1 MSEATQQAMR
11 ATILATI
18 LAAYPVL
25 TPQQDV
31 IQAAIQA
38 AIPNQTVSTE
48 ATYPDLLLQ
57 TRTFSTVRQFSEK
70 HPAFS
75 QGSLRKLIHL
85 STERYSS
92 KGKIPANG
100 LDMALLRIGRKLLI
114 DETKFFEWIEMQS
127 KKVGV

>member
-1 MSEATQQAMR
+1 MPKATQTMQAG
-11 ATILATI
+11 ILAAI

-48 ATYPDLLLQ
+48 GTHPDLLLQ
-57 TRTFSTVRQFSEK
+57 APTFSTVRQFSEK

-75 QGSLRKLIHL
+75 QGSLRNLIHL
-85 STERYSS
+85 SIERYSS

-100 LDMALLRIGRKLLI
+100 LHVALVRIGRKVLI
-114 DETKFFEWIEMQS
+114 DDKKFFEWVEKQNQ
-127 KKVGV
+127 KVGA